1 VGGAARRLLLVIGA
15 AILALTGVLAP
26 ARAPVARAASG
37 GLVLTS
43 AATYTLVPASR
54 LVRVTLDLTARN
66 DKPNVTAGGIVTKYF
81 YEGAR
86 VAIQAEATA
95 VRATSGGARLTVTTT
110 PADGY
115 RVLEMRFR
123 SAIFYG
129 QTAKVRVT
137 FDLPGGRPRS
147 ASDIR
152 VGTAFATFVAWA
164 FGDSGSVRVV
174 VPAGFEAETTGST
187 VTRSASN
194 GATIFRATG
203 ITDIGAWY
211 LVVNA
216 DRQSALTNDRVDL
229 SGGEHV
235 VIRAWPEDAEWR
247 KRVRGLITTGLPELV
262 RQTGLDWPVADDL
275 TVFEVHTPLLEGYA
289 GVFFVNE
296 DRIEISEDLDDLTI
310 LHEASHAWFNRGLFD
325 GRWINEGLADTYAAL
340 ALDEVAS
347 GGWAP
352 APVSPTDKAAVRLV
366 DWVHPGRITDDATEA
381 RERYG
386 YDAAWTVVRSLVL
399 EIGDAKM
406 RDVLRAA
413 QDHRTPYAGAGAP
426 ETVTGPADW
435 RRFLDLLEEVG
446 GSTAADETFRRW
458 VVTDAQSDVLA
469 ERAAARTAYAAL
481 VTAGSGWQV
490 PAYVRGRL
498 ADWDFAAAT
507 ARIAEASA
515 LLARRD
521 ALVTQAAT
529 LGVQPPAELRT
540 AYESAGE
547 SLEAATRI
555 ADRDE
560 AAARALA
567 TAIEAVAAPRAPF
580 VTLGLLGTTPEAD
593 LADARAAF
601 GAGLADAAARAAA
614 VSALIDGSVEIGRGR
629 LLAAIGLLA
638 VLVVLLVLAVLVVLR
653 RRRGRR
659 LALAALAVESGAA
672 AEAGDATAV
681 VASEADDAPE
691 PAPDA
696 GPASAVDPAPAAA
709 EPPSAAE
716 PPPVADTAPAPDP
729 AEPAEPPPYV
739 TLADQSDRPP
749 DGEPTGIDDP
759 LVDPTDGT
767 RPRRRRSRRRT

>member
-1 VGGAARRLLLVIGA
+1 MGGVARRLLLVLGA
-15 AILALTGVLAP
+15 SILALTGTLAP
-26 ARAPVARAASG
+26 IRAPVARAASG

-43 AATYTLVPASR
+43 AATYTLVPVR
-54 LVRVTLDLTARN
+54 RVVRVTLDLTARN

-86 VAIQAEATA
+86 VAVQAEATA
-95 VRATSGGARLTVTTT
+95 VQATSGGARLTATTT

-115 RVLEMRFR
+115 RVLEVRFR
-123 SAIFYG
+123 SAIFFG
-129 QTAKVRVT
+129 QTAKIRVT
-137 FDLPGGRPRS
+137 FDLPGGAPRS
-147 ASDIR
+147 DSDIR

-187 VTRSASN
+187 VTRSTSN

-216 DRQSALTNDRVDL
+216 DRQNALTNDRVDL

-235 VIRAWPEDAEWR
+235 VVRAWPEDAEWR
-247 KRVRGLITTGLPELV
+247 KRVRELITTGLPELV

-310 LHEASHAWFNRGLFD
+310 LHEASHAWFNRALFD

-352 APVSPTDKAAVRLV
+352 AAVSPTDKAALRLV
-366 DWVHPGRITDDATEA
+366 DWVHPGRITDDATDA

-386 YDAAWTVVRSLVL
+386 YEASWTVVRGLVL

-446 GSTAADETFRRW
+446 GSTSADETFRRW
-458 VVTDAQSDVLA
+458 VVTDAQTDVLV

-481 VTAGSGWQV
+481 VAAGAGWQA

-507 ARIAEASA
+507 ARIAEANA

-521 ALVTQAAT
+521 AIATQAAT
-529 LGVQPPAELRT
+529 LGVPPP
-540 AYESAGE
+540 GE
-547 SLEAATRI
+547 P
-555 ADRDE
+555 DR
-560 AAARALA
+560 R
-567 TAIEAVAAPRAPF
+567 
-580 VTLGLLGTTPEAD
+580 
-593 LADARAAF
+593 
-601 GAGLADAAARAAA
+601 
-614 VSALIDGSVEIGRGR
+614 S
-629 LLAAIGLLA
+629 
-638 VLVVLLVLAVLVVLR
+638 
-653 RRRGRR
+653 RRGRR
-659 LALAALAVESGAA
+659 PRACHRDRDRRSAAGAA
-672 AEAGDATAV
+672 RLARPARDHARGQSGGRPRGVRSGSPGRGSPGGGRDRADRRVGGDRPRAA
-681 VASEADDAPE
+681 ACGDRAHRRARGPACDRDRR
-691 PAPDA
+691 PAP
-696 GPASAVDPAPAAA
+696 PAQSAPCARGA
-709 EPPSAAE
+709 
-716 PPPVADTAPAPDP
+716 
-729 AEPAEPPPYV
+729 
-739 TLADQSDRPP
+739 
-749 DGEPTGIDDP
+749 
-759 LVDPTDGT
+759 
-767 RPRRRRSRRRT
+767 RRRDRHGCRGRRGRCRRGARDCGRRH